1 LYPVLKEAV
10 VTRDEKTGLAEVLA
24 ASGGEDSVASLQAL
38 SQDTDSEVSQAGLRA
53 VKNLRA
59 RQP

>member
-1 LYPVLKEAV
+1 LKETGA
-10 VTRDEKTGLAEVLA
+10 TRDEKTGLAEVLG
-24 ASGGEDSVASLQAL
+24 ASGGEDSVAPLQAL
-38 SQDTDSEVSQAGLRA
+38 SEDTDSEVSQAGLRA